1 MATTAV
7 LQAILKLRDELTP
20 GLKGVARIATATFSA
35 MAGNVRTTVQSL
47 LSLKNVIIGLVAG
60 ATVRDL
66 VKSFAEAEQ
75 AGVAFS
81 NALKLGG
88 KFSTAYHAQL
98 VTLVNTIEKTGTAEA
113 DAVLS
118 ASKLLAVHDKIG
130 KETLPR
136 AIQAGVD
143 LAAFLGTDLSSAMQM
158 VAGAASGITGGL
170 ARYG

>member
-1 MATTAV
+1 MDATAI

-20 GLKGVARIATATFSA
+20 GLRGVASIAKSTFSA
-35 MAGNVRTTVQSL
+35 MAGHVRTTAQSL
-47 LSLKNVIIGLVAG
+47 FSLKNAIIGIVAG

-75 AGVAFS
+75 AGVIFS

-88 KFSTAYHAQL
+88 KFSAEYHAQL
-98 VTLVNTIEKTGTAEA
+98 VALANTIEKTGTAEA

-136 AIQAGVD
+136 AIQAGAD